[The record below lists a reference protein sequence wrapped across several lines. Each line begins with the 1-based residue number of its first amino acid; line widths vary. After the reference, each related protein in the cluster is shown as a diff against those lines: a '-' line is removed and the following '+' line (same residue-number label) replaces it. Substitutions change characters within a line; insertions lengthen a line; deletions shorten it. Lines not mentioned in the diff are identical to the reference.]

1 MQREQPAWGRRKETA
16 GRGGGGLQS
25 AWFFDGHP
33 ASSAAQRATQLSP
46 KERDE
51 TQIPGGGGP
60 LQAKLHDCR
69 SHPHHPPLTTH
80 HQMAVARV
88 GARASHKTSLLKA
101 KGRLGSGYGG
111 WAAAGEG
118 SGSRLCLSFSQDAN
132 NNRCYSTFEE
142 IMDTLNQREIWILG
156 DVFLRLYFTVYDEGQ
171 NRIGL
176 AQAT

>member
-1 MQREQPAWGRRKETA
+1 M
-16 GRGGGGLQS
+16 
-25 AWFFDGHP
+25 HP
-33 ASSAAQRATQLSP
+33 CS
-46 KERDE
+46 
-51 TQIPGGGGP
+51 
-60 LQAKLHDCR
+60 
-69 SHPHHPPLTTH
+69 SHPTTH
-80 HQMAVARV
+80 HHVALAGE

-118 SGSRLCLSFSQDAN
+118 SGSRLCLSFSQNAN
-132 NNRCYSTFEE
+132 NNRCYSTFED

>member
-1 MQREQPAWGRRKETA
+1 MPGRPCQTSSSPLTMSTTQCQLKPTSERSGA
-16 GRGGGGLQS
+16 NHGGWFLNLQCVGPVHC
-25 AWFFDGHP
+25 WM
-33 ASSAAQRATQLSP
+33 
-46 KERDE
+46 
-51 TQIPGGGGP
+51 PGEGGP
-60 LQAKLHDCR
+60 LKAKMHPSS

-132 NNRCYSTFEE
+132 NNRCYSTFED